1 MNERTQTISDLFKD
15 FAALKHAMVKE
26 FAGFKPPVP
35 PAQKEVLF
43 MLAHNDGIS
52 LKELAEHLDIT
63 PGAAT
68 QLTEALVKSGLVS
81 RKDDTV
87 DRRVVHLHLS
97 ADGRKLMQKL
107 SKARIE
113 LSRRMFDDLSDE
125 EIASFHSVIKK
136 MYYNLEKPS
145 DKK

>member
-1 MNERTQTISDLFKD
+1 MNERTQLISDLFED

-68 QLTEALVKSGLVS
+68 QLTEALVKSDLIS
-81 RKDDTV
+81 RKDDIS
-87 DRRVVHLHLS
+87 DRRITHLHLS
-97 ADGRKLMQKL
+97 IEGRKHMQKL
-107 SKARIE
+107 SKARVE
-113 LSRRMFDDLSDE
+113 LSHRMFEDLSDK
-125 EIASFHSVIKK
+125 EIRSFHEVIKK
-136 MYYNLEKPS
+136 MKSNLEK
-145 DKK
+145 K